1 MLTEAENKIREE
13 ILSNKFLVRR
23 IQEFKD
29 IEGESAAMK
38 KFLDDNPDFI
48 QMMMNYASKI
58 KIEDGE
64 EGRLKV

>member
-64 EGRLKV
+64 EGWLKV